1 MMFETLD
8 NSPEENDPTI
18 LPPNIRS
25 SVVPNK
31 QNVFITA
38 IKGDSWL
45 TYKNGSDPV
54 KSFTLRQ
61 GRFIL
66 IRGDEV
72 RVYLGNVN
80 VTKIFYN
87 GNLVKFD
94 AKSGIKSLVFPQSNA
109 SKYKLP
115 LFLFDKTSGQI
126 TTNE

>member
-1 MMFETLD
+1 MKLS
-8 NSPEENDPTI
+8 SPEENDPAI
-18 LPPNIRS
+18 LPTNIKYA
-25 SVVPNK
+25 VVPNK

-38 IKGDSWL
+38 IKGDTWL

-66 IRGDEV
+66 IRGDEI

-87 GNLVKFD
+87 SKLVKFE
-94 AKSGIKSLVFPQSNA
+94 AKSGIKSLVFPQENA

-115 LFLFDKTSGQI
+115 LFLFDKTTGQI